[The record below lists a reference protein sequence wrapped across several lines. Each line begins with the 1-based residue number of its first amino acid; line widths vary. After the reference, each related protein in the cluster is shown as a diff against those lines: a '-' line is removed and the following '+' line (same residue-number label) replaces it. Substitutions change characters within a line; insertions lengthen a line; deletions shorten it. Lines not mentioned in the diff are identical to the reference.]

1 MKYKVYNSYKTGESS
16 TMEESYTIE
25 ADYFQIDNN
34 SNLTFWLRDPDLY
47 LNDKLVTAFSAGSW
61 DNVLPLKEE

>member
-16 TMEESYTIE
+16 NMEESYTIE